1 MPGEIILG
9 VSGAP
14 ELSVFEIGL
23 SPASLRSSDA
33 AKPPVSGEG
42 VKPKPKTASGTAL
55 ASASAVA
62 SWARIVGYKDFPD
75 IPRAQET
82 ALYEKALR

>member
-1 MPGEIILG
+1 
-9 VSGAP
+9 
-14 ELSVFEIGL
+14 
-23 SPASLRSSDA
+23 
-33 AKPPVSGEG
+33 
-42 VKPKPKTASGTAL
+42 
-55 ASASAVA
+55 VA